1 MTDRMTARMS
11 VRMPAR
17 MTIRALIPS
26 LLLMVATLSG
36 AAHAAY
42 PDKPLRVIV
51 PWAAGGST
59 DAFARALAKRMSET
73 MGQSVV
79 VENRSGASG
88 RIGLEAA
95 AKAAPDGY
103 TLAVVELPHA
113 IAPAVFTQMPYDLLR
128 DFAPVSLMGESP
140 LILFADSV
148 RYKSG
153 DIQRFIADARK
164 TGALQLATSG
174 NGSISHL
181 SAKLFEAQAD
191 IKTDVVPYRGSAPAL
206 TDVAA
211 QLVAGHFATLASGS
225 SLLGSGKLSALMVTG
240 ASRLPALPAVPTAAE
255 ARLPGMQLNQW
266 WAMVVPAKTP
276 PEIVARLEK
285 EVNQALQHGPTR
297 ERLSTQGIELKGSSR
312 EQLGA
317 FLRNEV
323 ARWAKVVRDAGIQP
337 E

>member
-1 MTDRMTARMS
+1 MTLRK
-11 VRMPAR
+11 
-17 MTIRALIPS
+17 TIRGLVPS
-26 LLLMVATLSG
+26 LLLLAATLSPT
-36 AAHAAY
+36 AHAAY
-42 PDKPLRVIV
+42 PDKPLRLIV

-88 RIGLEAA
+88 RIGLETA

-140 LILFADSV
+140 LILFADSG
-148 RYKSG
+148 RYKAG
-153 DIQRFIADARK
+153 DIQRFLADARK
-164 TGALQLATSG
+164 AGPLQMATSG

-181 SAKLFEAQAD
+181 SAKLLEAQAD
-191 IKTDVVPYRGSAPAL
+191 VKVDVVPYRGSAPAL

-225 SLLGSGKLSALMVTG
+225 SLLGTGKLSALMVTG
-240 ASRLPALPAVPTAAE
+240 ATRLPALPMVPTAAE

-285 EVNQALQHGPTR
+285 EVNQALQHGATR
-297 ERLSTQGIELKGSSR
+297 DRLSTQGIELKGSSR

-317 FLRNEV
+317 FLRSEV
-323 ARWAKVVRDAGIQP
+323 ARWAKVVKDAGIQP